1 MCAFR
6 ESGGC
11 IRPWNVFEVNF
22 FQELG
27 DGMGKLQI
35 RQVRSTIGRD
45 KRQGKVLESLGITR
59 IGIVAEHED
68 TPQIRGMINKV
79 SHLVSVTEIQ
89 G

>member
-1 MCAFR
+1 
-6 ESGGC
+6 
-11 IRPWNVFEVNF
+11 
-22 FQELG
+22 
-27 DGMGKLQI
+27 MGKLQI